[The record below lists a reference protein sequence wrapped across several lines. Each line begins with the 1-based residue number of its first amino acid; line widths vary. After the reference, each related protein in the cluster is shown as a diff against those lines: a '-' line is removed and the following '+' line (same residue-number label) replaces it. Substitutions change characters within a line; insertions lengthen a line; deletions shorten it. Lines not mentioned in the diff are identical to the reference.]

1 MGLSLSLLSRGD
13 LSHGTQRRRSGA
25 LEPLAFDPGSG
36 PRSSRSHQTILRY
49 LLLLLALGPGLDLA
63 ACSTPLPPLPP
74 LPSLHVPGVVQ
85 LDAVAAL
92 EAKTGDRTIRSALT
106 YQRPVE
112 TGSDRHP
119 ATTLA
124 THVLYLEEGALYVI
138 HLDGSGLHRIAMQ
151 TSCYF
156 LGGLDP
162 TGQHGLCWNGQGVQ
176 AFGLDEAAIS
186 LTPRELVPSNYAY
199 GDVLTYPTLAPDG
212 KHFAALERLGTGA
225 PAAIALYAVD
235 PSFTTAE
242 RVATITV
249 PGMAARRLSWS
260 PDGRRPGDGRGILC
274 HHRDGVRGC
283 GCGCNLRGTPRV
295 RTLTRTTASLRRTS
309 APAAHRDGRRG
320 AVDPA
325 EEWPRPDRCVR
336 TDRA

>member
-1 MGLSLSLLSRGD
+1 
-13 LSHGTQRRRSGA
+13 
-25 LEPLAFDPGSG
+25 
-36 PRSSRSHQTILRY
+36 
-49 LLLLLALGPGLDLA
+49 
-63 ACSTPLPPLPP
+63 
-74 LPSLHVPGVVQ
+74 LHVPGVVQ

-92 EAKTGDRTIRSALT
+92 EAKTGDRTIRSVLT

-112 TGSDRHP
+112 TRSDRHP

-260 PDGRRPGDGRGILC
+260 PDGRWLAVASSAITGTASADADATYAVPLVSELSLARLPPYAVPPRQPLTVTVDAAQLIRLKNGLDLTDAWEPTGHDAVWTYTAGGTIWQLDLTTGQQTALLTIPEGAICAFAWTADGRQVVFAQCRLGSSEQ
-274 HHRDGVRGC
+274 V
-283 GCGCNLRGTPRV
+283 P
-295 RTLTRTTASLRRTS
+295 
-309 APAAHRDGRRG
+309 P
-320 AVDPA
+320 
-325 EEWPRPDRCVR
+325 PDRLYVY
-336 TDRA
+336 TLHT